1 MNASISR
8 PQWRW
13 WWWWLLLFTVEG
25 HLFLLLLLLFLYSSS
40 YSFFNAPPTINE
52 RWTLLNLSRMMTNY
66 RRLVLIQGYLSRF
79 FYFALI
85 NNDNIQVLN
94 IFSDNQTE
102 RKIGF
107 IRRNEI
113 ETTSFHSIVETSEKY
128 RILQEIQG
136 SVFYRGTISCL
147 CVFLVE

>member
-1 MNASISR
+1 MPRFPGPNEDDDDDDCCC
-8 PQWRW
+8 
-13 WWWWLLLFTVEG
+13 LLLKVIFSSSS
-25 HLFLLLLLLFLYSSS
+25 FSFSLYSSS
-40 YSFFNAPPTINE
+40 SSFFNAPPTINE